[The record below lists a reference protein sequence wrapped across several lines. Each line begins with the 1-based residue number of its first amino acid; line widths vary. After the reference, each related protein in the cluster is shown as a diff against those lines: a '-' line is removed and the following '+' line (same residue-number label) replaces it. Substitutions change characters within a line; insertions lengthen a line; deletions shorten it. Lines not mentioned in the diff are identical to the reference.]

1 MKRLTNIFLLLVIIL
16 VLIPLST
23 VFAQDD
29 TKRPV
34 VMVSSYSSSTV
45 PSRGENF
52 NLAVIFTNNGQ
63 RPAYNIFIE
72 FVSGEL
78 IPRNNGGTQSI
89 YQLIMGESKGVN
101 QGFTVSPDLWG
112 ATVAT
117 VIVNLEYTD
126 ESGNPYSDSFT
137 ITIDL
142 NNTYSAPAATATPTA
157 LLLPQLVVTSYET
170 DMDILQPGTAF
181 ELTLSLTNLGNGPA
195 KAVSMVM
202 GGGSVEMNPEGTPQ
216 PGVSGSIGEFTNFA
230 PLNSSNI
237 QYIGDIPAG
246 GSVTASQKII
256 VNVNTSPGAY
266 SLKYSFIYNTESGE
280 KVVDDQV
287 ITLLVYRLPVLEVGF
302 YQDPGTLFAQQPNN
316 LPIQVVNL
324 GKQSVVLG
332 NMQISADDAM
342 LENNTALVGTIET
355 GFYFTLDTILIPN
368 QSGPLDL
375 HISIKYTDDF
385 NQSRVYE
392 TTLSVNVEEM
402 VMNPED
408 VNTPEDGGS
417 EISSG
422 VISSDDEFVSS
433 PETFWDK
440 IVRFI
445 KGLFG
450 LDSGLSTVDQ
460 FNNNN
465 NVPSVEEVQPSGSM
479 KGY

>member
-1 MKRLTNIFLLLVIIL
+1 MKRFRISLLLLSIIL
-16 VLIPLST
+16 VLMPQST
-23 VFAQDD
+23 VSAQDD

-34 VMVSSYSSSTV
+34 VMVSSYSSSTI

-52 NLAVIFTNNGQ
+52 NLSVIFKNNGL

-78 IPRNNGGTQSI
+78 IPRDNGGTQSI
-89 YQLIMGESKGVN
+89 YQLVMGESKGVN

-142 NNTYSAPAATATPTA
+142 NNSYSAPAATATPTA
-157 LLLPQLVVTSYET
+157 VLQPQLVVTSYGT

-181 ELTLSLTNLGNGPA
+181 ELTMDLTNLGNAPA

-216 PGVSGSIGEFTNFA
+216 PGVSGGSGEFTNFA

-256 VNVNTSPGAY
+256 VNVTTSPGAY
-266 SLKYSFIYNTESGE
+266 SLKYSFIYITDSGE

-287 ITLLVYRLPVLEVGF
+287 ITLLVYRLPMLEVGF
-302 YQDPGTLFAQQPNN
+302 YQDPGLLFAQQPNN
-316 LPIQVVNL
+316 LPIQIVNL
-324 GKQSVVLG
+324 SKQSVVLG
-332 NMQISADDAM
+332 NMQITTENGL
-342 LENNTALVGTIET
+342 LENNTALVGTIES
-355 GFYFTLDTILIPN
+355 GFYFTLDTTLIPN
-368 QSGPLDL
+368 QPGPLDL
-375 HISIKYTDDF
+375 QIRINYTDDF

-392 TTLSVNVEEM
+392 TSLSVNIEDMIMVPEESYI
-402 VMNPED
+402 PEGGGIEIPGE
-408 VNTPEDGGS
+408 VNSPD
-417 EISSG
+417 SG
-422 VISSDDEFVSS
+422 LVSS

-440 IVRFI
+440 VVRFI
-445 KGLFG
+445 KGIFG

-460 FNNNN
+460 IYA
-465 NVPSVEEVQPSGSM
+465 PSDVEVQPVVPM

>member
-1 MKRLTNIFLLLVIIL
+1 
-16 VLIPLST
+16 
-23 VFAQDD
+23 
-29 TKRPV
+29 
-34 VMVSSYSSSTV
+34 
-45 PSRGENF
+45 
-52 NLAVIFTNNGQ
+52 
-63 RPAYNIFIE
+63 
-72 FVSGEL
+72 
-78 IPRNNGGTQSI
+78 
-89 YQLIMGESKGVN
+89 
-101 QGFTVSPDLWG
+101 
-112 ATVAT
+112 
-117 VIVNLEYTD
+117 
-126 ESGNPYSDSFT
+126 
-137 ITIDL
+137 
-142 NNTYSAPAATATPTA
+142 
-157 LLLPQLVVTSYET
+157 
-170 DMDILQPGTAF
+170 
-181 ELTLSLTNLGNGPA
+181 
-195 KAVSMVM
+195 MVM

-266 SLKYSFIYNTESGE
+266 SLKYSFIYNTESSE

-422 VISSDDEFVSS
+422 VISSDDKFVSS

-460 FNNNN
+460 FNNKNN

>member
-1 MKRLTNIFLLLVIIL
+1 MKRTTIVILLFAMFMAFL
-16 VLIPLST
+16 PSST

-34 VMVSSYSSSTV
+34 VMVASYSASTV

-52 NLAVIFTNNGQ
+52 SLSVIFKNNGQ

-89 YQLIMGESKGVN
+89 YQVVMGESKGVN

-126 ESGNPYSDSFT
+126 DSGNPYSDSFT

-142 NNTYSAPAATATPTA
+142 NNSYSAPAATATPTA
-157 LLLPQLVVTSYET
+157 ISQPQLVVTSYGT
-170 DMDILQPGTAF
+170 DVEILQPGTEF
-181 ELTLSLTNLGNGPA
+181 DLTLEITNLGNGPA

-216 PGVSGSIGEFTNFA
+216 PGVSGSGGEFSNFA

-237 QYIGDIPAG
+237 QYIGDIGAG
-246 GSVTASQKII
+246 KAVRATQKII
-256 VNVNTSPGAY
+256 VNVTTGPGAY
-266 SLKYSFIYNTESGE
+266 SLKYSLIYVTESGE

-287 ITLLVYRLPVLEVGF
+287 VTLLVYRLPMLEVGF
-302 YQDPGTLFAQQPNN
+302 YQDPGMLFAEQPNN
-316 LPIQVVNL
+316 LPIQIVNL
-324 GKQSVVLG
+324 SKQSVVLG
-332 NMQISADDAM
+332 NMQITTDNAM
-342 LENNTALVGTIET
+342 LENNTALVGTIES
-355 GFYFTLDTILIPN
+355 GFYFTLDAMLIP
-368 QSGPLDL
+368 QQAGPLDL
-375 HISIKYTDDF
+375 FIRINYTDDF

-392 TTLSVNVEEM
+392 TTLSVNVEEAM
-402 VMNPED
+402 PIPED
-408 VNTPEDGGS
+408 MMGPEGGGS
-417 EISSG
+417 GIPVDPSASSG
-422 VISSDDEFVSS
+422 VMAPST
-433 PETFWDK
+433 ETFWNK
-440 IVRFI
+440 VVRFV

-450 LDSGLSTVDQ
+450 LDSGLSTADQ
-460 FNNNN
+460 
-465 NVPSVEEVQPSGSM
+465 PIMPQVEEVSPSGPM